1 MASTVAHNTFNPTTS
16 SQQVPDT
23 ALTLLQPSI
32 HSPNLILTS
41 FTTPNL
47 STLPPSSHL
56 IRVYTTSPCAGEL
69 TWAANFPSL
78 VPSTKPQ
85 IPCYD
90 LAGIVVS
97 APPGSKFPAGT
108 KVWTRTSAE
117 RSGNAR
123 EYSVALEAELAR
135 IPEGLG
141 WDEAASMPLS
151 ALTAWQAL
159 FDKGGLV
166 APGGEDVDLKKNGK
180 NSVLIDAASGG
191 VGVLLV
197 QIAKAAG
204 VGRVIGVC
212 STGNVDLVKG
222 LGADEVLDYRK
233 IGIEEYFAS
242 GSGRKKVDL
251 AIDLLGGKSLESC
264 WRVVGKGGRVVSVR
278 EPPDG
283 RKPETGIEDGVQGSF
298 FVMEPLGWQ
307 LELFGRLVV
316 EGKIRAVV
324 DSVWKLEEYEKA
336 FERVESGHAKG
347 KLWVSAAELDE
358 SGWAA
363 LAYA

>member
-1 MASTVAHNTFNPTTS
+1 MASTTAQNTFNPTTS
-16 SQQVPDT
+16 SQEVPDT
-23 ALTLLQPSI
+23 APTLLQPSI

-41 FTTPNL
+41 FPTPNL
-47 STLPPSSHL
+47 FNLPPSSHL

-97 APPGSKFPAGT
+97 APPGSKFPSGT

-166 APGGEDVDLKKNGK
+166 VPGGEDVDLKKNGE

-212 STGNVDLVKG
+212 STRNVDLVKG
-222 LGADEVLDYRK
+222 LGADDVIDYKK

-242 GSGRKKVDL
+242 EGGRKKVDL
-251 AIDLLGGKSLESC
+251 AIDLL
-264 WRVVGKGGRVVSVR
+264 GGRVVSVR

-283 RKPETGIEDGVQGSF
+283 RKPEQGIEDGVQGSF

-347 KLWVSAAELDE
+347 KVIIRVVS
-358 SGWAA
+358 
-363 LAYA
+363 